1 VNCVGSNDLRDL
13 EKWNTRNQIFPADP
27 RMYDRTAWYKATKF
41 GITHVVQTEAC
52 FYGGQ
57 PRHPSQGVEPKRSQI
72 LGPYLG
78 PHGLTR
84 ATKFGWVTH
93 VRRPSEGRASS
104 GQQLRR
110 PSFQESSAP
119 ASPIFLTATK
129 FCMVIKLDE
138 GKIFTGSTAPLALA
152 KIFRDTNDAGSV
164 YGIVR

>member
-1 VNCVGSNDLRDL
+1 MEHEKPNFSGGSPYVRSYRLIQSDQIRH
-13 EKWNTRNQIFPADP
+13 NTCG
-27 RMYDRTAWYKATKF
+27 W
-41 GITHVVQTEAC
+41 VVQTEAC